1 MTIYNQQRL
10 PVSLFKIEEEKI
22 RNGWY
27 SDKYFCNNV
36 LLFEKLSKEGYL
48 FEGESDITEY
58 DCSVVKTGDMM
69 VEMQLFTRRNPFSLV
84 AGVDEALAIIKAC
97 AGYYD
102 DQGKFV
108 HKADE
113 LEVEAVQDGEFVYY
127 HGDPMNVQPVLR
139 IRGIYRY
146 FAKLETVLLGVLTEA
161 TRVATNVFNVL
172 DASKDKQ
179 ILFFPA
185 RFAHYK
191 MQALHGYAY
200 SVAMQAFNAKYGKKN
215 YNFVSTDEQG
225 AWWGGEGC
233 GTIAHATIA
242 MFFGDSAETMMQF
255 ARLMPAEVSRIA
267 LIDFHNDCIGETRKI
282 MRRMF
287 TKYLELYTQGKLDEA
302 MKYKLF
308 GVRPDTSKNMRD
320 RSIIPTGNTDLD
332 NGVSSKLVWN
342 LREFL
347 DTAYEEWDL
356 PEERVEIARKWCKEV
371 KIVVTGGFNDKKIK
385 DFEDM
390 GVPVDFYGVGSSL
403 LDNSSETNNDFT
415 ADIVMSQMPNGDWIS
430 IAKIGRCACNNVNL
444 KRIDF
449 TKLL

>member
-1 MTIYNQQRL
+1 
-10 PVSLFKIEEEKI
+10 
-22 RNGWY
+22 
-27 SDKYFCNNV
+27 
-36 LLFEKLSKEGYL
+36 
-48 FEGESDITEY
+48 
-58 DCSVVKTGDMM
+58 
-69 VEMQLFTRRNPFSLV
+69 
-84 AGVDEALAIIKAC
+84 
-97 AGYYD
+97 
-102 DQGKFV
+102 
-108 HKADE
+108 
-113 LEVEAVQDGEFVYY
+113 
-127 HGDPMNVQPVLR
+127 
-139 IRGIYRY
+139 
-146 FAKLETVLLGVLTEA
+146 
-161 TRVATNVFNVL
+161 
-172 DASKDKQ
+172 
-179 ILFFPA
+179 
-185 RFAHYK
+185 
-191 MQALHGYAY
+191 
-200 SVAMQAFNAKYGKKN
+200 
-215 YNFVSTDEQG
+215 
-225 AWWGGEGC
+225 
-233 GTIAHATIA
+233 
-242 MFFGDSAETMMQF
+242 
-255 ARLMPAEVSRIA
+255 MPTEVSRIA

-282 MRRMF
+282 MGRMF